1 MKKILMITAVAILAA
16 GCHNYKA
23 DVEAL
28 NKEKETL
35 TNDTKQKNT
44 MINEFVTSMN
54 EIETNLNSIT
64 EKQASV
70 NMSAS
75 NPEMTRSQKDRIN
88 DEIAAINDLMKTN
101 RDKIADLQKKMKKS
115 NSRIGEFE
123 KMVATLTQQVDAK
136 DKELAEL
143 NVKLNDL
150 NGQVATLN
158 TSVTS
163 LTAQNDEKT
172 KVIDDQTQK
181 MHTAY
186 YTKGTYKELESKK
199 VLTKEGGFLGLGK
212 EQKVASD
219 FDPDA
224 FAKVDITQTKVIP
237 IESRNAKVITTHP
250 SSSYVL
256 ETKEK
261 DKKYVTN
268 LVINDP
274 DQFWKA
280 SKYLVVMVQR

>member
-1 MKKILMITAVAILAA
+1 MKKLLMIAAAAILAT

-23 DVEAL
+23 DVESL
-28 NKEKETL
+28 QKEKETL
-35 TNDTKQKNT
+35 ITDSKQKNT
-44 MINEFVTSMN
+44 MIDEYVSSMN
-54 EIETNLNSIT
+54 EIETNLNAIT
-64 EKQASV
+64 EKQAAI

-75 NPEMTRSQKDRIN
+75 NPEMTRSQKERIN
-88 DEIAAINDLMKTN
+88 EEIAAINDLMKTN
-101 RDKIADLQKKMKKS
+101 RDKMADLQKKLKKS

-123 KMVATLTQQVDAK
+123 KMVASLSQQIEAK

-158 TSVTS
+158 TNVTT
-163 LTAQNDEKT
+163 LTSQNEEKT
-172 KVIDDQTQK
+172 RTIDDQTQK

-186 YTKGTYKELESKK
+186 YTKGTYKELESKN
-199 VLTKEGGFLGLGK
+199 VLTKEGGFLGIGK
-212 EQKVASD
+212 EQKVTND
-219 FDPDA
+219 FNPDA
-224 FAKVDITQTKVIP
+224 FSKVDITQTKVIP
-237 IESRNAKVITTHP
+237 IESKNVKVITTHP
-250 SSSYVL
+250 SNSYVL
-256 ETKEK
+256 ETKEQ

>member
-1 MKKILMITAVAILAA
+1 MKKLLMITAVALLAA

-28 NKEKETL
+28 AKEKETL
-35 TNDTKQKNT
+35 INDANQKNV
-44 MINEFVTSMN
+44 MIDEFVASMN
-54 EIETNLNSIT
+54 EIETNLNAIS
-64 EKQASV
+64 EKQASID
-70 NMSAS
+70 MSAS

-88 DEIAAINDLMKTN
+88 EEIAAINDLMKIN
-101 RDKIADLQKKMKKS
+101 RAKIAELQKKLKKS
-115 NSRIGEFE
+115 NARMGEFE
-123 KMVATLTQQVDAK
+123 KMVASLSQQIETK

-143 NVKLNDL
+143 NTKLTEL
-150 NGQVATLN
+150 NTQVSTLN
-158 TSVTS
+158 TSVST
-163 LTAQNDEKT
+163 LTTQNEEKN

-212 EQKVASD
+212 EQKVTND

-237 IESRNAKVITTHP
+237 IESKNAKVITTHP
-250 SSSYVL
+250 TSSYVL

-268 LVINDP
+268 LVISDP